1 MFTQKIEEPGHFII
15 ANFGDYFMKITLSE
29 LLTEDTLAGKLVLA
43 SVSSVLF
50 TLAHSASQTVS

>member
-50 TLAHSASQTVS
+50 TLAH